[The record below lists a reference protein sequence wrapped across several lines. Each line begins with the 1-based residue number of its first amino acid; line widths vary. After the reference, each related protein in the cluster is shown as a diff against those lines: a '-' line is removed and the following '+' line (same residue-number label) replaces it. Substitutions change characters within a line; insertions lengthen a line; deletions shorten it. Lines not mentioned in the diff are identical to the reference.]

1 MEKAVSKMTY
11 EQRQTAAGKELIKTL
26 QDLKEA
32 SETYGDSVEKTT
44 LATVKYRASMM
55 DFSKISSISDYA
67 KTKEQLSK
75 QTSQYAE
82 VSEEEGKKAATAY
95 LRTYKNTLYK
105 DFEIKSK
112 ILQKIQGDS
121 KQGLQALDKM
131 SDQDLIMLNGVN
143 FKDPTVALI
152 LSALVGG
159 WGVDRFYIGDIG
171 LGVLKLV
178 TGGGLGVWWIVDLF
192 VITGK
197 TKENNI
203 NNFHEAI
210 ALQEMLK
217 K

>member
-1 MEKAVSKMTY
+1 
-11 EQRQTAAGKELIKTL
+11 
-26 QDLKEA
+26 
-32 SETYGDSVEKTT
+32 
-44 LATVKYRASMM
+44 
-55 DFSKISSISDYA
+55 
-67 KTKEQLSK
+67 
-75 QTSQYAE
+75 
-82 VSEEEGKKAATAY
+82 
-95 LRTYKNTLYK
+95 
-105 DFEIKSK
+105 
-112 ILQKIQGDS
+112 
-121 KQGLQALDKM
+121 
-131 SDQDLIMLNGVN
+131 VN

-217 K
+217 E